1 MAKKNL
7 WLGMLVMVLV
17 FGVAVV
23 GCDPDSKNGST
34 EGAINPFVGTWVFG
48 NYNLVFNADLTGTY
62 YGTFTY
68 TYSGNTAHLSFP
80 FVTYGSNDATIIS
93 ENALSFAGYIW
104 VKR

>member
-1 MAKKNL
+1 MTP
-7 WLGMLVMVLV
+7 
-17 FGVAVV
+17 VV
-23 GCDPDSKNGST
+23 ITLSGNNPSGDNPSVVV
-34 EGAINPFVGTWVFG
+34 NPFVGTWKG
-48 NYNLVFNADLTGTY
+48 LTTLVFNANLTGTFAGSY
-62 YGTFTY
+62 SFTY